1 MVPVRQS
8 HAIRVVRSARRPDV
22 ELFDEKT
29 LTKRREGMG
38 KQLAQGDIDALFAA
52 AGANASA
59 SPAGT
64 ASEVPLEQYDF
75 SRAGQ
80 ISNDQ
85 MRAISS
91 VNDLFARN
99 LMHTLGAW
107 LRTPFKMKLVA
118 GEQLPFSEFLER
130 LSSPNYICSI
140 RLEPLGAVG
149 LLELELALASPIV
162 DVLLGGVGRAWPA
175 RELTDIEDA
184 ILTSVVQMTVQVL
197 NMAWQSVGL
206 EFVFEKRESEP
217 TVPRMLT
224 AGEKTLC
231 VSFEA
236 RMPEAQGV
244 MNLCLPAVVLNA
256 ILRRLISEGDRPK
269 RRSKEAQARMRE
281 LMGEAKIGTLLQ
293 FPMVRLRASE
303 LAAIE
308 PGTVLRL
315 PLTRHSAS
323 ELRVGGLQFGR
334 AHPVRTGEHR
344 GAQLEEMSD
353 DNDANSALDSRNID
367 ETVSVN

>member
-1 MVPVRQS
+1 
-8 HAIRVVRSARRPDV
+8 
-22 ELFDEKT
+22 
-29 LTKRREGMG
+29 MG
-38 KQLAQGDIDALFAA
+38 KQLGQADIDALFAA
-52 AGANASA
+52 AAGNASA
-59 SPAGT
+59 S
-64 ASEVPLEQYDF
+64 SEAAEGGALWEQFDF

-99 LMHTLGAW
+99 MMHTLGAW

-130 LSSPNYICSI
+130 LSSPSYICSI

-149 LLELELALASPIV
+149 LLELELPLASPIV
-162 DVLLGGVGRAWPA
+162 DVLLGGVGRAWPT
-175 RELTDIEDA
+175 RELTDIEEA
-184 ILTSVVQMTVQVL
+184 ILSSVVQLAVREL
-197 NMAWQSVGL
+197 NLAWQSVGL

-217 TVPRMLT
+217 TVPRMMT

-236 RMPEAQGV
+236 RMPEAQGA

-269 RRSKEAQARMRE
+269 RKSKDAQERIRE
-281 LMGEAKIGTLLQ
+281 LMGEAKIGAVLQ
-293 FPMVRLRASE
+293 LPMMRLRGSE
-303 LAAIE
+303 LVALA

-315 PLTRHSAS
+315 PLAKHAVS

-334 AHPVRTGEHR
+334 AHPVMTGEHR
-344 GAQLEEMSD
+344 GAQLENTDVVD
-353 DNDANSALDSRNID
+353 DRNDVPGDQSIS
-367 ETVSVN
+367 ETMSVN